1 MDLNF
6 QRSFCY
12 ANFPALLCEH
22 FLVQE
27 IILAIVCVYVVI
39 DFALPGQKGA
49 AEFLQIHCPRNSC
62 KNAEIAYI
70 RLAPMEA
77 VQIGMGENVWV
88 VCNGWSPTEA
98 MQIGENWYCRY
109 CVTACLSN
117 SIELKSEETW

>member
-39 DFALPGQKGA
+39 DFALPGPKGA

-77 VQIGMGENVWV
+77 VQIGMGEKMY
-88 VCNGWSPTEA
+88 GLFA
-98 MQIGENWYCRY
+98 MAGLQRRQC
-109 CVTACLSN
+109 
-117 SIELKSEETW
+117 KSERIGIADTV